1 MIDPMYR
8 GTCTQR
14 QGDGN
19 LVIYNAATGV
29 YQWQSGT
36 SGSGGPPFKFI
47 LQTAGNA
54 VCCPTTTLHPAL
66 TSPTSAPCTL
76 NPAHYN
82 PGTSP
87 GWALSIAV
95 VMNQFSGTRRRGG
108 PLVSSH
114 WDRTAAPIL
123 MLISFVRRLSS
134 CSYPDSHLSLTP
146 RGPPSNT
153 SLSPLHY
160 FLKHHL
166 PLPRSSKQVLYNNA
180 NTALWWSHAYTT
192 GFTKVTL
199 VGPDP
204 DWLVFA
210 T

>member
-47 LQTAGNA
+47 LQPEGNA

-76 NPAHYN
+76 NPA
-82 PGTSP
+82 P
-87 GWALSIAV
+87 
-95 VMNQFSGTRRRGG
+95 
-108 PLVSSH
+108 
-114 WDRTAAPIL
+114 
-123 MLISFVRRLSS
+123 
-134 CSYPDSHLSLTP
+134 
-146 RGPPSNT
+146 
-153 SLSPLHY
+153 
-160 FLKHHL
+160 
-166 PLPRSSKQVLYNNA
+166 
-180 NTALWWSHAYTT
+180 
-192 GFTKVTL
+192 
-199 VGPDP
+199 
-204 DWLVFA
+204 
-210 T
+210 